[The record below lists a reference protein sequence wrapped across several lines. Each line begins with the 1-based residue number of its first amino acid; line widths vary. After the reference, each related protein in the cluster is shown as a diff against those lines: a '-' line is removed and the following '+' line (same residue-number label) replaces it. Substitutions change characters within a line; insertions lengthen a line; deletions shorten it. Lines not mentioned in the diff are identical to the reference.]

1 MSRDGRRS
9 EEALVRR
16 CLANDQDACTEL
28 VHQYQRMVHAIVWRT
43 TREHRYVDDLIQ
55 ETFMRVFCGLP
66 HFGERSKLSTWI
78 GTIAS
83 RVALDHKRASGKRR
97 RAHERLFSWTDDG
110 QAAGTNPERLLVQRE
125 ATVIVREELNS
136 LADRYRLPLAHV
148 AIRERRYET
157 VSQLL
162 GIPLGTVKA
171 NVFYGKG
178 LLRQRLQRRLQ
189 TGHSMKRCR
198 GAINGP
204 IA

>member
-1 MSRDGRRS
+1 MAGNGRRR

-16 CLANDQDACTEL
+16 CLANDQDACADL
-28 VHQYQRMVHAIVWRT
+28 MHQYQRMVHAIVWRT
-43 TREHRYVDDLIQ
+43 TREHRSVDDLIQ

-78 GTIAS
+78 GAIAC
-83 RVALDHKRASGKRR
+83 RVAVDHNRASGRRR

-110 QAAGTNPERLLVQRE
+110 QAASTNPERVLVQRE

-148 AIRERRYET
+148 AIRELRYET

-189 TGHSMKRCR
+189 PPRRMNCCS

-204 IA
+204 VA